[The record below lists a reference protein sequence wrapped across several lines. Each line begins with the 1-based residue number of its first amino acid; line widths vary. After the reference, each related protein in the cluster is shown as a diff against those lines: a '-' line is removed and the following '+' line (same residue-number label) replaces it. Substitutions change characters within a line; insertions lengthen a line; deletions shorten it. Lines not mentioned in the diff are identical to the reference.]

1 MNHHPDTDAT
11 GMLEAAA
18 ELRVLIG
25 QLTRRLREQS
35 QVDNPTQVDNLT
47 NAQKAVLIH
56 LDRDGQATL
65 SALAR
70 AEGMRPQSMGAII
83 SALSSAGLVE
93 SGPDPADG
101 RQRILSLTTEARRS
115 ISASRA
121 AKADWLYRTIQSKL
135 TPDEQERLPGA
146 IHLLKR
152 LLEP

>member
-1 MNHHPDTDAT
+1 MNPSPDADAAGT
-11 GMLEAAA
+11 LEAAA

-35 QVDNPTQVDNLT
+35 QVDNLT

-56 LDRDGQATL
+56 LERDGRATL

-101 RQRILSLTTEARRS
+101 RQRILSLTAEARES

-121 AKADWLYRTIQSKL
+121 AKADWLYRTILSKL
-135 TPDEQERLPGA
+135 TPDEREQLPGA
-146 IHLLKR
+146 VHLLKR

>member
-1 MNHHPDTDAT
+1 MNPTPDADAAGT
-11 GMLEAAA
+11 LEAAA

-35 QVDNPTQVDNLT
+35 QVDNLT

-56 LDRDGQATL
+56 LERDGRATL

-83 SALSSAGLVE
+83 SALSSLGLVE

-101 RQRILSLTTEARRS
+101 RQRILSLTAEARES

-121 AKADWLYRTIQSKL
+121 AKADWLYRTILSKL
-135 TPDEQERLPGA
+135 TPDEREQLPGA
-146 IHLLKR
+146 VHLLKR

>member
-1 MNHHPDTDAT
+1 MNPTPDADAAGT
-11 GMLEAAA
+11 LEAAA

-35 QVDNPTQVDNLT
+35 QVDNLT

-56 LDRDGQATL
+56 LERDGRATL

-101 RQRILSLTTEARRS
+101 RQRLLSLTAEARES

-121 AKADWLYRTIQSKL
+121 AKADWLYRTILSKL
-135 TPDEQERLPGA
+135 TPDEREQLPGA
-146 IHLLKR
+146 VHLLKR

>member
-1 MNHHPDTDAT
+1 MNPTPDADAAGT
-11 GMLEAAA
+11 LEAAA

-35 QVDNPTQVDNLT
+35 QVDNLT

-56 LDRDGQATL
+56 LERDGRATL

-101 RQRILSLTTEARRS
+101 RQRILSLTAEARES

-121 AKADWLYRTIQSKL
+121 AKADWLYRTILSKL
-135 TPDEQERLPGA
+135 TPDEREQLPGA
-146 IHLLKR
+146 VHLLKR

>member
-1 MNHHPDTDAT
+1 MNPTPDADAA

-25 QLTRRLREQS
+25 QLSRRLREQS
-35 QVDNPTQVDNLT
+35 QVDNLT

-56 LDRDGQATL
+56 LERDGRATL

-70 AEGMRPQSMGAII
+70 AEGMRPQSMGPIV
-83 SALSSAGLVE
+83 SALSNAGLVE

-101 RQRILSLTTEARRS
+101 RQRILTLTAEARES

-121 AKADWLYRTIQSKL
+121 AKADWLYRTILSKL
-135 TPDEQERLPGA
+135 TPGEREQLPGA

>member
-1 MNHHPDTDAT
+1 MNPTPDADAT

-35 QVDNPTQVDNLT
+35 QVDNLT

-56 LDRDGQATL
+56 LERDGRATL

-101 RQRILSLTTEARRS
+101 RQRILSLTAEARES

-121 AKADWLYRTIQSKL
+121 AKADWLYRTILSRL
-135 TPDEQERLPGA
+135 TPDEREQLPGA
-146 IHLLKR
+146 VHLLKR

>member
-1 MNHHPDTDAT
+1 MNPTPDADAAGT
-11 GMLEAAA
+11 LEAAA

-35 QVDNPTQVDNLT
+35 QVDNLT

-56 LDRDGQATL
+56 LERDGRATL

-101 RQRILSLTTEARRS
+101 RQRILSLTAEARES

-121 AKADWLYRTIQSKL
+121 AKADWLYRTILSKL
-135 TPDEQERLPGA
+135 TPDEREQLPGA
-146 IHLLKR
+146 VYLLKR

>member
-1 MNHHPDTDAT
+1 MNPSPDADAAGT
-11 GMLEAAA
+11 LEAAA

-35 QVDNPTQVDNLT
+35 QVDNLT

-56 LDRDGQATL
+56 LERDGRATL

-83 SALSSAGLVE
+83 SALSSLGLVE

-101 RQRILSLTTEARRS
+101 RQRILSLTAEARES

-121 AKADWLYRTIQSKL
+121 AKADWLYRTILSKL
-135 TPDEQERLPGA
+135 TPDEREQLPGA
-146 IHLLKR
+146 VHLLKR

>member
-1 MNHHPDTDAT
+1 MNPTPDADAAST
-11 GMLEAAA
+11 LEAAA

-35 QVDNPTQVDNLT
+35 QVDNLT

-56 LDRDGQATL
+56 LERDGRATL

-101 RQRILSLTTEARRS
+101 RQRILSLTAEARES

-121 AKADWLYRTIQSKL
+121 AKADWLYRTILSKL
-135 TPDEQERLPGA
+135 TPDEQEQLPGA

>member
-1 MNHHPDTDAT
+1 MNPHPDADAAA
-11 GMLEAAA
+11 MLEAAA
-18 ELRVLIG
+18 ELRILIG

-35 QVDNPTQVDNLT
+35 HVDNLT

-56 LDRDGQATL
+56 LERDGRATL

-83 SALSSAGLVE
+83 SALSGAGLVE

-101 RQRILSLTTEARRS
+101 RQRILSLTAEARES
-115 ISASRA
+115 IRASRA

-146 IHLLKR
+146 IDLLKR

>member
-1 MNHHPDTDAT
+1 MNPTPDADAAST
-11 GMLEAAA
+11 LEAAA

-35 QVDNPTQVDNLT
+35 QVDNLT

-56 LDRDGQATL
+56 LERDGRATL

-101 RQRILSLTTEARRS
+101 RQRILSLTAEARES

-121 AKADWLYRTIQSKL
+121 AKADWLYRTILSKL
-135 TPDEQERLPGA
+135 TPDERERLPGA
-146 IHLLKR
+146 INLLKR